1 MNEAPLLHGYLT
13 IGAMLFGIG
22 LVGFISRRNMIV
34 MFLAVEMML
43 QGVGLSLVA
52 WGRYHDNWGGQTLT
66 IFILAVAA
74 CEAAVVMALVMM
86 LFHRK
91 GNLDIAAWQDV
102 REANQPEF
110 LDPPEGPIDDAK
122 PVWPHLAP
130 AGIEPARDPE
140 RELYRA
146 NV

>member
-1 MNEAPLLHGYLT
+1 MDEPALLQGYLT

-52 WGRYHDNWGGQTLT
+52 WGRYHGDWGGQMLT

-91 GNLDIAAWQDV
+91 DNLDIAAWQTL

-110 LDPPEGPIDDAK
+110 IDAPEGPICDEK

-130 AGIEPARDPE
+130 AGIEPVRDPE
-140 RELYRA
+140 QEAFRPL
-146 NV
+146 V